1 MKALANALAVLD
13 AFSSNRGRWSVKDLC
28 DRTGFNKSQV
38 SKVLGAFREAG
49 LLRQDEETREY
60 SVGLRAVA
68 LAANY
73 LGAEPLVHESIGHMR
88 RLANQIEQTV
98 VLSVLDGTKVMYLL
112 GVEGP
117 HFLDVGSRVG
127 TWLPY
132 HATAVGKV
140 LIAFASTNPA
150 FKLPNGE
157 LPRFTR
163 NTVTDRK
170 ALAAEFARIRKEGV
184 AVTTEETVAGLAAQ
198 AVPVMG
204 PRGVALAALGFV
216 YPLHLV
222 TPKKRESYTDLLH
235 DAARQISTRLGA
247 DVYPFG
253 RR

>member
-1 MKALANALAVLD
+1 MKALTNALAVLD

-73 LGAEPLVHESIGHMR
+73 LNAQPLVHESIAHMR
-88 RLANQIEQTV
+88 RLANQVEHTV
-98 VLSVLDGTKVMYLL
+98 VLSVMDGDKVMYLL

-127 TWLPY
+127 TWLPF

-140 LIAFASTNPA
+140 LMAFASTVPG
-150 FKLPNGE
+150 GE
-157 LPRFTR
+157 LKRFTK

-170 ALAAEFARIRKEGV
+170 ALAAQFARIRKEGV
-184 AVTTEETVAGLAAQ
+184 ASTTGETADGLAAQ
-198 AVPVMG
+198 AVPVVG
-204 PRGVALAALGFV
+204 QGGAVIAALGFV

-222 TPKKRESYTDLLH
+222 TPKKREAYTDLLH
-235 DAARQISTRLGA
+235 HAARQISMRLGA
-247 DVYPFG
+247 EVYPFG
-253 RR
+253 KR

>member
-1 MKALANALAVLD
+1 VKALSNALAVLD

-28 DRTGFNKSQV
+28 DRTGFKKSQV

-73 LGAEPLVHESIGHMR
+73 LNAQPLVHESIGHMR
-88 RLANQIEQTV
+88 RLANQVEHTV
-98 VLSVLDGTKVMYLL
+98 VLSVLDEDKVMYLL

-127 TWLPY
+127 TWLPF

-140 LIAFASTNPA
+140 LFAFASADPA
-150 FKLPNGE
+150 FKIPNGE
-157 LPRFTR
+157 LKRFTR

-170 ALAAEFARIRKEGV
+170 ALAAQFGRIRKDGV
-184 AVTTEETVAGLAAQ
+184 ASTTGETADGLAAQ
-198 AVPVMG
+198 AVPIIG
-204 PRGVALAALGFV
+204 RGGKTIAALGFV

>member
-1 MKALANALAVLD
+1 MKALSNALALLD

-49 LLRQDEETREY
+49 LLRQDGDTREY

-73 LGAEPLVHESIGHMR
+73 LNAEPLVHESIGHMR
-88 RLANQIEQTV
+88 RLANQVEQTA
-98 VLSVLDGTKVMYLL
+98 VLSVLDGSKVMYLL

-127 TWLPY
+127 TWLPF

-140 LIAFASTNPA
+140 LMAFACADPG
-150 FKLPNGE
+150 FKLPGGE
-157 LPRFTR
+157 LQRFTR

-170 ALAAEFARIRKEGV
+170 ALAAEFARIRKDG
-184 AVTTEETVAGLAAQ
+184 AAFTTGETADGLAAQ
-198 AVPVMG
+198 AVPIVG
-204 PRGVALAALGFV
+204 HGGETIATLGFV

-222 TPKKRESYTDLLH
+222 TPKKRQSYTELLH

-247 DVYPFG
+247 EVYPFG